1 MNSLM
6 QSVWPRT
13 IGAVL
18 VALVLAGG
26 GYWAGLGQAKAK
38 AAKKDDA
45 APPSVKA
52 PAPPGPPTVTLDP
65 QQLQYAQLRMGT
77 AQTQTLPTR
86 LAALGTVAPNLNGMA
101 QVSSR
106 LAGKIVR
113 IPVNVGQSVSAG
125 QPLLVLSSPEL
136 DQAQAMYHDA
146 LLRRTTAA
154 EELGRQ
160 TRLGGLGEYGR
171 PALLTARINF
181 QQVQGE
187 VQADKNAVNV
197 QQAQAT
203 QAEAQ
208 VALAQ
213 KQRARARLLFQA
225 ELLSQQDTE
234 QAEAN
239 AAQAEAVLS
248 AARSALRAAVDR
260 QRNAQKR
267 GQITGREMAR
277 QTAIYNGGLLTAE
290 QVGPA
295 RAAFRLAA
303 HEVEAAAKQVE
314 LLGASPV
321 DEASP
326 QGGLLTITSPI
337 RGRVSARS
345 VSVGET
351 VTPDK
356 PLLTVLNLHTVV
368 VQLNVYQEDAAHLH
382 SGLPVVIVSNTAP
395 GRNYR
400 GTVGTVGSALDPNTR
415 TIPVYCLIL
424 NPDGALRPG
433 GYIGGTIYGAARTR
447 TLTVPQLAVQTLDT
461 GPAVF
466 TPGDKPGVYIA
477 QPVKT
482 GETVDGLTQIMQ
494 GLQPGR
500 QVVTQNAFLLK
511 SQLGK
516 TSPGG

>member
-1 MNSLM
+1 MKGL
-6 QSVWPRT
+6 WPRT
-13 IGAVL
+13 IGFVL

-26 GYWAGLGQAKAK
+26 GYWAGQGQARAK
-38 AAKKDDA
+38 DSKKDDA
-45 APPSVKA
+45 ASSAVKA

-65 QQLQYAQLRMGT
+65 QQLQYAQLALGT
-77 AQTQTLPTR
+77 AQVTTLPTR
-86 LAALGTVAPNLNGMA
+86 LSALGTVAPSLNGMA

-113 IPVNVGQSVSAG
+113 IPVNVGQSVDAG
-125 QPLLVLSSPEL
+125 QPLLVIASPEL

-146 LLRRTTAA
+146 LLRRTTAG
-154 EELGRQ
+154 EELARQ
-160 TRLGGLGEYGR
+160 TRLGSLGEYGR

-181 QQVQGE
+181 QQSQGE
-187 VQADKNAVNV
+187 IQADKNAVNV
-197 QQAQAT
+197 QQAQAA

-208 VALAQ
+208 AGLTR
-213 KQRARARLLFQA
+213 KQLTRARLLFQA
-225 ELLSQQDTE
+225 ELLSRQDLE

-239 AAQAEAVLS
+239 AAQAEAARS
-248 AARSALRAAVDR
+248 ASQSALRAAVDR

-267 GQITGREMAR
+267 GQTTGRELSR
-277 QTAIYNGGLLTAE
+277 QTAIFNGGLLTQE

-337 RGRVSARS
+337 SGRVSARM
-345 VSVGET
+345 VSQGET

-356 PLLTVLNLHTVV
+356 PLLTVLNARTVV

-382 SGLPVVIVSNTAP
+382 VGLPVLIVSNTAP

-400 GTVGTVGSALDPNTR
+400 GVVSAVGASLDPNTR
-415 TIPVYCLIL
+415 TIPVYCLIR

-433 GYIGGTIYGAARTR
+433 AYVGGTVSGAARTDVVA
-447 TLTVPQLAVQTLDT
+447 VPQEAVQALDG

-466 TPGDKPGVYIA
+466 TPGNRPGVYVA

-482 GETVDGLTQIMQ
+482 GETVDGLTQITQ
-494 GLQPGR
+494 GLRNGQP
-500 QVVTQNAFLLK
+500 VVTRNAFLLK